1 MKGKPYILYR
11 ECLYIYINQSI
22 YLSSFGFSRTRQGIC
37 LIRKTDPI
45 HLRRL
50 FLKISP
56 WNLECERATHSMLRR
71 HPVERWWLCIHVA
84 SALPGNMAAGLNW
97 NKASILKLTWP
108 MGFPT
113 FCQATC
119 LHRTICPQ
127 KGGHGIFY
135 AVVKSLFVAI
145 FAPWV
150 STKNSEQIFFWHTL
164 RVKPSRFQM
173 ICSQVASRWYGES
186 ACWLAAPFGTS
197 SNLAMKERETVIHWY
212 VLQPWVCVYI
222 YTPVCNVEIY
232 I

>member
-1 MKGKPYILYR
+1 
-11 ECLYIYINQSI
+11 
-22 YLSSFGFSRTRQGIC
+22 
-37 LIRKTDPI
+37 
-45 HLRRL
+45 
-50 FLKISP
+50 
-56 WNLECERATHSMLRR
+56 MLRR

-119 LHRTICPQ
+119 LHGTICPQ

-197 SNLAMKERETVIHWY
+197 SNLAMKEREAVIHWY

-232 I
+232 INKNIYIETYDDSDDDDDDFNINQKIIHTVLFLKVTGRTLPRGKRPLALPKLSFTYTRNSPKKVQP

>member
-1 MKGKPYILYR
+1 
-11 ECLYIYINQSI
+11 
-22 YLSSFGFSRTRQGIC
+22 
-37 LIRKTDPI
+37 
-45 HLRRL
+45 
-50 FLKISP
+50 
-56 WNLECERATHSMLRR
+56 MLRR

-197 SNLAMKERETVIHWY
+197 SNLAMKEREAVIHWY

-232 I
+232 INKDIYIYRNLWWWWWWWRWFQYKPENHTHRLVSEGNRPHTATRKEAPRLT